1 MVKLSS
7 AISQDI
13 LAGKDFSIMPREIEI
28 LINQH
33 KKGKKDIVEKKLSV
47 LTDAQREVFIL
58 YYFNGK
64 NIKEISEIIGKN
76 FSSTW
81 KILEKTKDALTGSK
95 NSNKEE
101 PVNKNINITNM
112 VQLKPL
118 QDVRVELAKREK
130 FVDFEKE
137 VRPKLTEIQEKIFD
151 SYMQSSTGEN
161 QKQIAKRININESSV
176 SRIINEI
183 LDKIDGI
190 IERKKA
196 REKTIN
202 ELGGKEFL
210 DEIKLLLDESQRDI
224 LDQVILSTEKYPHA
238 NYLESHDIS
247 SNLLSS
253 DVREIKKLIATFLE
267 NKRQSE
273 EFINN
278 NGGEDF
284 LINEFGSTLCES
296 LFDVMLT
303 IMMDYHYLSDRSAS
317 LTLGMPNNYVHNAR
331 SYILSALEE
340 YKKRKKEVD
349 TLISN
354 AGGEEKVSVD
364 YYSKLDEIHK
374 AIFEDT
380 ILAYYPLTYS
390 EVAEKLG
397 IDLRTVSKYSKEML
411 SDLEN
416 MAQNLNNAK

>member
-210 DEIKLLLDESQRDI
+210 DEINLLLDDTQRDI

-267 NKRQSE
+267 NNSMSSSSKAGIS
-273 EFINN
+273 
-278 NGGEDF
+278 
-284 LINEFGSTLCES
+284 S
-296 LFDVMLT
+296 
-303 IMMDYHYLSDRSAS
+303 
-317 LTLGMPNNYVHNAR
+317 
-331 SYILSALEE
+331 LSALSNAINILFSASSFIW
-340 YKKRKKEVD
+340 
-349 TLISN
+349 LIS
-354 AGGEEKVSVD
+354 
-364 YYSKLDEIHK
+364 
-374 AIFEDT
+374 FP
-380 ILAYYPLTYS
+380 PLS
-390 EVAEKLG
+390 SNFINLFA
-397 IDLRTVSKYSKEML
+397 L
-411 SDLEN
+411 SLIYI
-416 MAQNLNNAK
+416 